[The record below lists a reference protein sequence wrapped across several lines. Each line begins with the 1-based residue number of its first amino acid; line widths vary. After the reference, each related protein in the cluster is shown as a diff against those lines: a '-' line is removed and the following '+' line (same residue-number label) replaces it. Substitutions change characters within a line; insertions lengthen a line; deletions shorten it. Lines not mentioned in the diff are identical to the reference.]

1 MTMRKVL
8 NGLYDFDE
16 TDQSYVLR
24 LSVNKYTDIFN
35 TIDNYPIRKRDIHP
49 GVINYLEDCSFDIP
63 LSRNIKIEFRIS
75 NELRNADLEERTRK
89 GIRNYFLY
97 QLELIRKRSNANI
110 IKSLG
115 YLIIFFIL
123 IFVTFTLENV
133 QHPVNRVFFKTI
145 LEGLSIGSWVF
156 LWEAI
161 AVLAFKNRKYRYLRK
176 VYQRLSNTHLLF
188 NY

>member
-1 MTMRKVL
+1 MRKVL
-8 NGLYDFDE
+8 NELYDFDE
-16 TDQSYVLR
+16 TDKSYILR
-24 LSVNKYTDIFN
+24 LSLKKYTDIFN
-35 TIDNYPIRKRDIHP
+35 TIDNYPIRKRDIHS
-49 GVINYLEDCSFDIP
+49 GVISYLEDCSFDIP

-97 QLELIRKRSNANI
+97 QLELIRKKSNANI

-115 YLIIFFIL
+115 YFLVFL
-123 IFVTFTLENV
+123 VLVSVTFTLENV
-133 QHPVNRVFFKTI
+133 QQPINRVFFKTI

-161 AVLAFKNRKYRYLRK
+161 AVLAFENRKYRYLRK
-176 VYQRLSNTHLLF
+176 VYLRLSNTHLIF
-188 NY
+188 KY